1 MGAFLLYFFVILT
14 LVRFYLFYLST
25 QQYVI
30 LPKIK
35 QGYDYI
41 QILVTTQST
50 EIKTVNPFYN
60 TILIVYDEYFWTL
73 DLDLDARYTRVA
85 YSSRRVV
92 VYYKT
97 GWDIYVIQFANFIQI
112 LNLIYQMNSFS
123 FIMFT
128 WENLT
133 PLIIFSNK
141 NK

>member
-1 MGAFLLYFFVILT
+1 MGAFLLYFFVTLT

-60 TILIVYDEYFWTL
+60 TILIVYDEYF
-73 DLDLDARYTRVA
+73 
-85 YSSRRVV
+85 
-92 VYYKT
+92 
-97 GWDIYVIQFANFIQI
+97 
-112 LNLIYQMNSFS
+112 
-123 FIMFT
+123 
-128 WENLT
+128 
-133 PLIIFSNK
+133 
-141 NK
+141 